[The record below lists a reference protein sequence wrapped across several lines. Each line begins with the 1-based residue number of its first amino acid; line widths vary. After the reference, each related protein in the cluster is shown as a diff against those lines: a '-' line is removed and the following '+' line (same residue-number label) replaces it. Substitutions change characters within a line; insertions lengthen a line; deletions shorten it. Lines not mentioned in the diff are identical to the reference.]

1 MAHPYYIVELLH
13 CVFTLQGNNDY
24 SAMRPTVWRGVQTTL
39 RNEFLLPEVQ
49 LSDLSV
55 DFTSFVLMGIILMPI
70 IQKEKKIVFY

>member
-1 MAHPYYIVELLH
+1 
-13 CVFTLQGNNDY
+13 
-24 SAMRPTVWRGVQTTL
+24 MRPTVWRGVQTTL

-49 LSDLSV
+49 LSDPSV